1 MSTTYTES
9 FESNLGSWTNN
20 SGNQGSN
27 WVRRTGGTPSGSTG
41 PSSAQS
47 GSYYIYVEASS
58 GHSFSSG
65 DTDIIQYNLPSGE
78 TEGSVAFHYNQNGAD
93 QGTLHLEAYTGSS
106 WTSLWSSTG
115 NKGSTWYNITNKT
128 FSGATAIRFRNVAAG
143 GYRGDVALDN
153 ITVSSE
159 AASLNDIYWGSA
171 QPSKIY
177 WGSTEIDKVY
187 FGNYALYSAT
197 VAQTADPSISAGIY
211 LFSEW
216 QIEVTNNDNNSATIR
231 AEENDSTPDI
241 SRGTVASGS
250 SVTVTSS
257 QPSFATFTM
266 YATAQASGEEL
277 SNVVSRTI
285 T

>member
-1 MSTTYTES
+1 MATTYTES
-9 FESNLGSWTNN
+9 FESNFGSWSNVA
-20 SGNQGSN
+20 GNQTN
-27 WVRRTGGTPSGSTG
+27 WARRTGGTPSGSTG
-41 PSSAQS
+41 PSGAQS
-47 GSYYIYVEASS
+47 GSYYIYVETSS
-58 GHSFSSG
+58 GSSYTSG
-65 DTDIIQYNLPSGE
+65 NTDIISYDLPTGE
-78 TEGSVAFHYNQNGAD
+78 TTGNVSFYYNQYGLD
-93 QGTLHLEAYTGSS
+93 QGTLHLEAFTGSS

-115 NKGSTWYNITNKT
+115 NQGTSWINITNKT
-128 FSGATAIRFRNVAAG
+128 FSGATKIRFRNVAAG

-153 ITVSSE
+153 ITVYSE

-177 WGSTEIDKVY
+177 WGSTEVDKVY
-187 FGNYALYSAT
+187 FGNYALYSAS

-211 LFSEW
+211 LFNQWEI
-216 QIEVTNNDNNSATIR
+216 QVTNNDNNSAVIM

-241 SRGTVASGS
+241 NRGTVASGS

-266 YATAQASGEEL
+266 YATAQASGETI